1 MLNAGRSNERPA
13 VVVNPRLPL
22 SFIAVS
28 TTERKRD
35 GGDERLERNVM
46 IALLVALTAA
56 VLVGYIVYDPRAT
69 FDTLWALN
77 WSRDLWDGRLPNF
90 EAYRVP
96 TEHPLLLL
104 VGFLMQPAGDYAASL
119 MVAWALV
126 GYIALL
132 IGVYR
137 LGTMAAGVLGG
148 LVAFGLLAS
157 RLQVAYMAGVGF
169 LDVPYA
175 ALICWAAVLEA
186 RKPRRGWSVWVLLTL
201 GGLLRPEAWLLL
213 GLYALWIGYP
223 LGWSGRIRALCYAAI
238 APLIWLLVDF
248 TVTGN
253 PLYSMTMTSSAAEAL
268 GRGRPLDTL
277 PYYTIYWTNAML
289 KAPTSIIAALGVIA
303 AIRRRR
309 KELILPAILVAT
321 TWFSYLVIAVGGLAN
336 VWRYVLLAAI
346 GLIVFASF
354 AITGW
359 TTVER
364 GTKLRRWWAAGAA
377 LLVIVGAG
385 WTVTHLNLKRVDE
398 EVRRRRALHDNFLSL
413 LTNPAV
419 LRARRC
425 GPVSLPTQKL
435 LAEAKWDF
443 RLDTGDPFPGSN
455 PSVPE
460 IIPRSDKTIPVQRE
474 GVAIVVNPGYEV
486 RPDMNINEYPIDNGW
501 TEVQIPPPD
510 FKYLAGN
517 EFFIAYGRCAPGS
530 P

>member
-1 MLNAGRSNERPA
+1 M
-13 VVVNPRLPL
+13 
-22 SFIAVS
+22 S

-56 VLVGYIVYDPRAT
+56 ILVGYIVYDPRAT

-96 TEHPLLLL
+96 TEHPLLLAI
-104 VGFLMQPAGDYAASL
+104 GFLMQPAGDYAASL
-119 MVAWALV
+119 MVAWTLI
-126 GYIALL
+126 GYVALL
-132 IGVYR
+132 IAVYR
-137 LGTMAAGVLGG
+137 LGVMAAGVFGG
-148 LVAFGLLAS
+148 LVAFGLLAT

-175 ALICWAAVLEA
+175 AMIFWAAFLEA
-186 RKPRRGWSVWVLLTL
+186 RSPRRGWPVWVLLTL
-201 GGLLRPEAWLLL
+201 AGLLRPESWLLL

-223 LGWSGRIRALCYAAI
+223 LGWWGRIRALCYAAI

-248 TVTGN
+248 IVTGN
-253 PLYSMTMTSSAAEAL
+253 PLFSLTSTSSAADAL

-277 PYYTIYWTNAML
+277 PYYTLYWTNAML
-289 KAPTSIIAALGVIA
+289 KAPVSIIAAIGVFA

-321 TWFSYLVIAVGGLAN
+321 TWFSYLVIASGGLAN

-346 GLIVFASF
+346 SLIIFAAF
-354 AITGW
+354 ALAGW

-364 GTKLRRWWAAGAA
+364 GTKLRRWWAAGSV
-377 LLVIVGAG
+377 LLIVAGVG

-398 EVRRRRALHDNFLSL
+398 EVHRRRALHDNFVALMN
-413 LTNPAV
+413 NPAV
-419 LRARRC
+419 VRARRC

-443 RLDTGDPFPGSN
+443 RLDTGDPFTASN
-455 PSVPE
+455 PPVPE

-474 GVAIVVNPGYEV
+474 GVAILINPGYEV
-486 RPDMNINEYPIDNGW
+486 RPDMNINEYEVDNGW
-501 TEVQIPPPD
+501 VEVQIPPPG
-510 FKYLAGN
+510 FKYLAGT
-517 EFFIAYGRCAPGS
+517 EFFLAYGRCAPGR